1 MNTRGLRGLF
11 KTNSS
16 GDDVYFTLTVHFP
29 LRKRRER
36 EIREKKKKNKKI
48 RIKKRETTKEN
59 IAFIYGNQRLKES
72 RPQGVP
78 IFNGEDFNQ

>member
-36 EIREKKKKNKKI
+36 EIREKKKKIKKI
-48 RIKKRETTKEN
+48 RIKKKRNNKGKYC
-59 IAFIYGNQRLKES
+59 IYLRKSTAE
-72 RPQGVP
+72 RIPTARRAY
-78 IFNGEDFNQ
+78 I

>member
-29 LRKRRER
+29 LRKEKER
-36 EIREKKKKNKKI
+36 EWKGGKKREENKKKNREKKAP
-48 RIKKRETTKEN
+48 KEI
-59 IAFIYGNQRLKES
+59 IAIIYRHERLKES
-72 RPQGVP
+72 GRQSMFVCN
-78 IFNGEDFNQ
+78 IE